1 MVRAAV
7 AFALATRLAL
17 FAVVWLAQR
26 VLPTPDWGYAK
37 LPDRFLSAHPLLD
50 GWARWDAAHYIAL
63 ARFGYS
69 DANPS
74 IDSGFGFF
82 PLFSL
87 LMRALVRLAFV
98 PVTDGALA
106 VVGIV
111 IANAAFLAAVALV
124 ARWSAA
130 TFGDDAARTTV
141 ALLCCSPF
149 AFFFAAAYSESLFL
163 LLAVG
168 ALMLARRSR
177 WVAAALVAGLASGTR
192 LVGIALLPAI
202 LLLAIRRRA
211 SLRDMLAITALAGH
225 GLIAFSLYQL
235 WRAGS
240 PTAYFT
246 AQANWGGWHEHV
258 RVWAERFAS
267 DPRGSLAG
275 DPRNLII
282 LLNVAMLGLSLAFL
296 PLVWRRLDPAT
307 ALFTTLLVVGQ
318 GAMTWVSLGR
328 YLLPAIGI
336 TLVAGQWL
344 SDRPRAGWLRDAAIV
359 GGAMATTALAILFAL
374 GFWVV

>member
-1 MVRAAV
+1 MRAAV
-7 AFALATRLAL
+7 AFALVTRLAL
-17 FAVVWLAQR
+17 VAVVWLAQR
-26 VLPTPDWGYAK
+26 VIPAPDWGYAK
-37 LPDRFLSAHPLLD
+37 LPDRFLPAHPLLD
-50 GWARWDAAHYIAL
+50 GWARWDAAHYVAL

-69 DANPS
+69 EANPS
-74 IDSGFGFF
+74 IDGGFGFF

-87 LMRALVRLAFV
+87 LMRALVEVAFF

-106 VVGIV
+106 IAGIIV
-111 IANAAFLAAVALV
+111 ANAAFLAAVALV

-130 TFGDDAARTTV
+130 AFGDAAARTTV
-141 ALLCCSPF
+141 VLLCCSPF
-149 AFFFAAAYSESLFL
+149 AFFFSAAYSESLFL

-168 ALMLARRSR
+168 ALMLARRER
-177 WVAAALVAGLASGTR
+177 WVLAALVAGLASATR

-211 SLRDMLAITALAGH
+211 SLRDMLAIAAIGGH
-225 GLIAFSLYQL
+225 GLIAFSLYQV

-240 PTAYFT
+240 PTAYFA

-258 RVWAERFAS
+258 RVWAERFAG
-267 DPRGSLAG
+267 DPRGALAG

-282 LLNVAMLGLSLAFL
+282 LLNLAMLVLALALL
-296 PLVWRRLDPAT
+296 PRVWRRLDPAT

-344 SDRPRAGWLRDAAIV
+344 SARPSAGWLRDAAIV
-359 GGAMATTALAILFAL
+359 GGAMTMTILAVLFAL